1 MMLVYLFLK
10 ILELFLR
17 YYFLFE
23 NFFFNSNG
31 LILEWNKFSVINIDY
46 ISSFLEVYIERFLF
60 FIVLFGE

>member
-10 ILELFLR
+10 IVELFLR
-17 YYFLFE
+17 NYFLFE
-23 NFFFNSNG
+23 NFFFNSDD

>member
-17 YYFLFE
+17 NYFLFE
-23 NFFFNSNG
+23 NFFFNSDG

-46 ISSFLEVYIERFLF
+46 ISSFLEVYIKRFLF

>member
-17 YYFLFE
+17 NYFLFE
-23 NFFFNSNG
+23 SFFFNSDG

>member
-10 ILELFLR
+10 ILELILR
-17 YYFLFE
+17 NYFLFE
-23 NFFFNSNG
+23 NFFFNSDG

>member
-17 YYFLFE
+17 NYFLFE
-23 NFFFNSNG
+23 NFFFNSDG
-31 LILEWNKFSVINIDY
+31 LFFKWNKFSVINIDY

>member
-17 YYFLFE
+17 NYFLFE
-23 NFFFNSNG
+23 NFFFNNDG
-31 LILEWNKFSVINIDY
+31 LFFEWNKFSVINIDY

>member
-17 YYFLFE
+17 NYFLFE
-23 NFFFNSNG
+23 NFFFNSDG
-31 LILEWNKFSVINIDY
+31 LILKWNKFSVINIDY

>member
-10 ILELFLR
+10 ILELFFR
-17 YYFLFE
+17 NYFLFE
-23 NFFFNSNG
+23 NFFFNSDG
-31 LILEWNKFSVINIDY
+31 LILEWIKFSVINIDY

>member
-17 YYFLFE
+17 NYFLFE
-23 NFFFNSNG
+23 NFFFNSND